1 MIVSFGDE
9 GTEDVFEG
17 RNTKRARKTC
27 PIDLVMVA
35 RRKLDQVNQAA
46 ILNDLRSPPSN
57 HLEKLHGDRDGQ
69 YSIKINDQWRLCFRW
84 TESGAEDVERAD
96 YH

>member
-84 TESGAEDVERAD
+84 TESGAEDVEIAD